1 VDPFTLVMAGLLGL
15 LLVGVLLLG
24 LFAPG
29 NGSRQLDWRPTR
41 SPELEAQNEVDDVDQ
56 MVEAINR
63 RRRARG
69 EAELTEDAVH
79 ERVAADRR
87 ELRDRRP

>member
-1 VDPFTLVMAGLLGL
+1 MSQTVAEIL
-15 LLVGVLLLG
+15 
-24 LFAPG
+24 
-29 NGSRQLDWRPTR
+29 
-41 SPELEAQNEVDDVDQ
+41 VDQ

-87 ELRDRRP
+87 ELRDRRR